1 MLITVSEILQGPRN
15 KVVHNFICCRPF
27 FAASW
32 TGLVH
37 AGTSLSMAE
46 DVDGSVL
53 LVCDVVL

>member
-1 MLITVSEILQGPRN
+1 MLITVSEILWGPRN
-15 KVVHNFICCRPF
+15 KVVHNLICCRPF
-27 FAASW
+27 FAASR

>member
-1 MLITVSEILQGPRN
+1 MLITVSEILRGPRN
-15 KVVHNFICCRPF
+15 KVVHNFICGRPF
-27 FAASW
+27 FGASR